1 WGAGR
6 RAGGA
11 SWGRFRRP
19 VGLAP
24 SLRGPN
30 PSLPRTA
37 AASAGSGVQAPR
49 AAAATEPPDV
59 RRERCV
65 MVPSSRTPE
74 GSPNHC
80 PICGTSL
87 RLEPSQPAGDAPCP
101 ACGHLLWFLTPY
113 PSPAALSPGGGSGAF
128 RARLARLLPRLGP
141 VERQI

>member
-1 WGAGR
+1 
-6 RAGGA
+6 
-11 SWGRFRRP
+11 
-19 VGLAP
+19 
-24 SLRGPN
+24 
-30 PSLPRTA
+30 
-37 AASAGSGVQAPR
+37 
-49 AAAATEPPDV
+49 
-59 RRERCV
+59 

-113 PSPAALSPGGGSGAF
+113 PSPAALSPGGDSGAF

-141 VERQI
+141 VERQIVELRLQGRSNEEIAAELGVYERKIRRVFERARELIAEG